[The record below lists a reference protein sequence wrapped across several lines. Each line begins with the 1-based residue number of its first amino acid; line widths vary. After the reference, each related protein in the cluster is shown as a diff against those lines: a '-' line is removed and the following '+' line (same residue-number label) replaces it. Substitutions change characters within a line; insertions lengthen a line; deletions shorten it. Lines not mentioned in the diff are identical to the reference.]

1 MDAWPD
7 LPRCHKLSNTMS
19 VGTVAS
25 RYAKSLIELAK
36 EKQVVDTVYQDML
49 LFKQVSDQNRGLM
62 LALGSPVVRHDKKL
76 GILKG
81 IFADKVNSVTYTIF
95 TIITKK
101 NREAILHHI
110 ADEFVKLYD
119 DYRGIQKAQVVT
131 STPLTTD
138 LKAQF
143 EKIVAEAT
151 QKTVDLEEVVDE
163 KLIGGYVLRVGD
175 RQIDASLRSKL
186 NQLKL
191 DLLG

>member
-1 MDAWPD
+1 
-7 LPRCHKLSNTMS
+7 MS

-49 LFKQVSDQNRGLM
+49 LFKQVSDENRGLM

-81 IFADKVNSVTYTIF
+81 IFADKVSPVTFTIF
-95 TIITKK
+95 NIITKK

-119 DYRGIQKAQVVT
+119 DYRGIQKAQVTT
-131 STPLTTD
+131 STPLTAE

-151 QKTVDLEEVVDE
+151 GKTVDLEETVDA

-175 RQIDASLRSKL
+175 RQIDASLRSRL

-191 DLLG
+191 NLLG